1 MKIFKTTTIYLDII
15 NTKIFN
21 IITTTLE
28 LILTKIVKIFK
39 VIEISLDIIVT

>member
-28 LILTKIVKIFK
+28 LILSKIVKIFK
-39 VIEISLDIIVT
+39 VIEVSLDTIVT